1 MPNDLRPSLFK
12 KDEYVPTP
20 VFDELHKLGEELKSV
35 YGRLENWQQHPTA
48 ELQRKAALYTRR
60 MIKGAIK
67 MLRDVLCEQE
77 MIGYLDDEYRRQL
90 EVTGEAL
97 IDYLEA
103 KNNDA
108 PQYRNLIVISYSIK
122 FQKSNLRGLL

>member
-1 MPNDLRPSLFK
+1 
-12 KDEYVPTP
+12 
-20 VFDELHKLGEELKSV
+20 
-35 YGRLENWQQHPTA
+35 
-48 ELQRKAALYTRR
+48 

>member
-20 VFDELHKLGEELKSV
+20 VLDEPHKLGEELKSV
-35 YGRLENWQQHPTA
+35 YGRLENWQQQPTA

-77 MIGYLDDEYRRQL
+77 MIGYLDDE
-90 EVTGEAL
+90 
-97 IDYLEA
+97 
-103 KNNDA
+103 
-108 PQYRNLIVISYSIK
+108 
-122 FQKSNLRGLL
+122 